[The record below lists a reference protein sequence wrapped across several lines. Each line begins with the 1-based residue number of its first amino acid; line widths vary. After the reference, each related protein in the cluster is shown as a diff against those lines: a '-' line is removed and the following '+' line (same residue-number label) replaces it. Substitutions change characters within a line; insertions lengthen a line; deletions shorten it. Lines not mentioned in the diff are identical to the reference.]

1 MSMGAPG
8 IDKVILSLGVG
19 GECGLELTTG
29 SDDGRALAVT
39 AEL

>member
-1 MSMGAPG
+1 MGTPG
-8 IDKVILSLGVG
+8 IDKVVLSLGVT
-19 GECGLELTTG
+19 GECGSELTTG